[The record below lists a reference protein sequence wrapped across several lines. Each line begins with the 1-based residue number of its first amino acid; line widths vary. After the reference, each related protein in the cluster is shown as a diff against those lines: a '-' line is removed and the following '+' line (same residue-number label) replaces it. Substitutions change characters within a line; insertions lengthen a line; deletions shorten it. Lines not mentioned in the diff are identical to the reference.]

1 MLTKVCCV
9 PSVWNMTWYRS
20 RAKLAVTMMSA
31 TTLVSVRGFCVEP
44 SLQLTKRA
52 WASGTAVTW
61 VPSEPLST
69 GWDVTPD
76 ELQETAAR
84 IVSAKKWFNIL
95 SGWQPAED
103 TLPGR
108 FFEESPENDPQAVL
122 TRGRLHELVKA
133 YNQTRGWSPEGWMDE
148 TVRTRL
154 GLGEL
159 ASSKRIQ
166 ETPGAE
172 SVLTKSETA

>member
-1 MLTKVCCV
+1 MILCKFLRGVFEDYYGESAEML
-9 PSVWNMTWYRS
+9 R
-20 RAKLAVTMMSA
+20 
-31 TTLVSVRGFCVEP
+31 LV
-44 SLQLTKRA
+44 
-52 WASGTAVTW
+52 
-61 VPSEPLST
+61 T

-103 TLPGR
+103 TLPAR

-154 GLGEL
+154 GLPGCGVAEQL
-159 ASSKRIQ
+159 QGPSCT
-166 ETPGAE
+166 ETE
-172 SVLTKSETA
+172 RTKSETA